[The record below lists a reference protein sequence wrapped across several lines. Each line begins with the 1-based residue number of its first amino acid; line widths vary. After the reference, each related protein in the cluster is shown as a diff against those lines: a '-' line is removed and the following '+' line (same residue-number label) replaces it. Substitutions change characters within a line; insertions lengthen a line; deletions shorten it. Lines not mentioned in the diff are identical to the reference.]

1 MDGLVKMWDSSAGTE
16 VASFETGHGLSHIQ
30 VDNSSQVLHV
40 GHNNGVVSTWPLAL
54 GKSVAFHS
62 ELDLRCPLEDGFS
75 NPKALLDPTSLT
87 RSISVMNT
95 FGDCLLLGFENGDVQ
110 LASFK
115 DNKISS
121 IYGWKVCQSKIEILG
136 GFNNSDFFETTSELD
151 WADIMEEQ
159 EEMEIGSQADSD
171 DSWGDWGRMP
181 SPDAL
186 SNSSTFERK
195 NKTKNI
201 LLWVAAGSRAY
212 IKYQNDSSLVFSLA
226 NINSKVVD
234 IRILNNILL
243 VFTESGMINCYDGKI
258 QRRRGDQMLPMKT
271 INSRHGKLTG
281 VHADGPVIYT
291 IGADKKI
298 RAWSK
303 DELELD
309 MVDESKEPFLSLP
322 VGISLHSS
330 KPLLIVA
337 FDDGTFATVKA
348 TDSFIDSKLL
358 EGNGHG
364 IKKMDHFANLILVH
378 HTDGLVSLWTENGSE
393 ISQYSQ
399 RYSAS
404 LLCNH
409 SVGKL
414 GLFLANNNIEI
425 LCPTESECVSRY
437 SGHQG
442 QLTQVIVPSPGKI
455 MTAGRD
461 GTVKKWFLQP
471 RQASSLVSDEIVA
484 VSLSP
489 EILSLSRAGVLTHWI
504 QTDGRIEARNQT
516 QLPKSRYRLMNLV
529 KDDYGTLWMVTC
541 SGLGCI
547 KVHKVDISHNHLEVV
562 FVDSCETVWNERV
575 HHMKSFVMEGQEA
588 KEKSNTY
595 IQYKYKFSVLI
606 SMDNMSYVYQQKFM
620 TSGPGR
626 HRLDM
631 DAHFPNKGTHKFEV
645 PFNCINDEYLNM
657 MKGKLTKLTANAYL
671 WREGGK
677 MGYIE
682 CLEDGRLKIMDE
694 FTDSTISSQAH
705 DKIVTDVK
713 QVDEDIFTCS
723 EDGKIKLWNI
733 KEDQIVQVGEYQ
745 GKGPGFSCLEVSDD
759 GNMVMAGDKAGGVF
773 FFSIM
778 SQDKKGC

>member
-1 MDGLVKMWDSSAGTE
+1 M
-16 VASFETGHGLSHIQ
+16 
-30 VDNSSQVLHV
+30 
-40 GHNNGVVSTWPLAL
+40 
-54 GKSVAFHS
+54 
-62 ELDLRCPLEDGFS
+62 
-75 NPKALLDPTSLT
+75 PTS
-87 RSISVMNT
+87 SN
-95 FGDCLLLGFENGDVQ
+95 
-110 LASFK
+110 
-115 DNKISS
+115 
-121 IYGWKVCQSKIEILG
+121 
-136 GFNNSDFFETTSELD
+136 
-151 WADIMEEQ
+151 
-159 EEMEIGSQADSD
+159 
-171 DSWGDWGRMP
+171 
-181 SPDAL
+181 AL
-186 SNSSTFERK
+186 SSPSIFVSK
-195 NKTKNI
+195 NKTTNVLI
-201 LLWVAAGSRAY
+201 WVAADSRAY

-243 VFTESGMINCYDGKI
+243 VFTENGMINFYDGKI
-258 QRRRGDQMLPMKT
+258 KRRRGDQMLPMKT
-271 INSRHGKLTG
+271 VNSRHGKMTG
-281 VHADGPVIYT
+281 VHADGQVIYT
-291 IGADKKI
+291 TGADKRI

-303 DELELD
+303 DELELE

-322 VGISLHSS
+322 VGISFHSS
-330 KPLLIVA
+330 KPLLLVA

-348 TDSFIDSKLL
+348 TDGFIDSKLL

-378 HTDGLVSLWTENGSE
+378 HTDDLVSLWTENGSE

-404 LLCNH
+404 LLCNY
-409 SVGKL
+409 SGGQL
-414 GLFLANNNIEI
+414 GLYLANNNIEI
-425 LCPTESECVSRY
+425 LCPTESQCISTY

-442 QLTQVIVPSPGKI
+442 PLTQVIVPSPGTI

-489 EILSLSRAGVLTHWI
+489 EMLSLSRAGVLTHWI

-541 SGLGCI
+541 SGLGSI

-575 HHMKSFVMEGQEA
+575 HHMKSFAMEGQEA
-588 KEKSNTY
+588 KQKTNT
-595 IQYKYKFSVLI
+595 KYKFSVLI

-620 TSGPGR
+620 TSGPER
-626 HRLDM
+626 YRLEI
-631 DAHFPNKGTHKFEV
+631 DAHFPNKGTHEFEV
-645 PFNCINDEYLNM
+645 PFNFINVEYLNM
-657 MKGKLTKLTANAYL
+657 MKGKLTKLTANSYL
-671 WREGGK
+671 WREGGE

-694 FTDSTISSQAH
+694 CTNSAISSQAH
-705 DKIVTDVK
+705 DKIVTDVQ

-733 KEDQIVQVGEYQ
+733 KEDKIIQVGEYQ
-745 GKGPGFSCLEVSDD
+745 GKGPGFSCLKVSDD
-759 GNMVMAGDKAGGVF
+759 GNMVMAGDQAGGVF

-778 SQDKKGC
+778 S